1 MNLNCVS
8 YNNYNDRGY
17 FELAKGQQPWHVF
30 LLITK
35 GSFTF
40 SANGKDFTVNANEIA
55 FFPANTLFTRQ
66 VVNPINFHQLA
77 FTIDEE
83 DNFFKSVELGKLQ
96 IPKGHVK
103 CIAESLSATNLLS
116 EDKND
121 VYLHTIKTIIIENHV
136 YKNALSSPK
145 NAYPED
151 ISAVIEHM
159 SDNLDGDINMP
170 NMARLINLSHVG
182 LIWKFRKFV
191 GSTPSQYL
199 IAMRMRTAKNLLLDS
214 NLAIKEIAV
223 RCGYDNPYYFSNAF
237 SSFFGTSPSKFRKTS
252 I

>member
-1 MNLNCVS
+1 MNLNCVF

-17 FELAKGQQPWHVF
+17 FELTKGQLPWHVF

-40 SANGKDFTVNANEIA
+40 SANGEDFSINENEIA

-66 VVNPINFHQLA
+66 VEKPINFHQLA
-77 FTIDEE
+77 FTIDE
-83 DNFFKSVELGKLQ
+83 DDKFFKSVKLGKLA

-103 CIAESLSATNLLS
+103 CIAESLYTTSLLTEEKS
-116 EDKND
+116 D
-121 VYLHTIKTIIIENHV
+121 VYLHAIKTMIVENYV
-136 YKNALSSPK
+136 YKNALSAPK
-145 NAYPED
+145 NAYPDD

-159 SDNLDGDINMP
+159 SDNLDSELNMP
-170 NMARLINLSHVG
+170 DMARLINLSHVG

-199 IAMRMRTAKNLLLDS
+199 IAMRMRTAKNLLLGS

-223 RCGYDNPYYFSNAF
+223 RCGYGNPYYFSNAF